1 MRPGDRLLLLT
12 DGMYERSAASFDL
25 NGMLAATADQPP
37 RNAVQDIGAAFRD
50 HIGGRPED
58 DAPVLLFDW
67 YGGTT
72 GRSTSAGADRWSA
85 LSGARLQ

>member
-1 MRPGDRLLLLT
+1 
-12 DGMYERSAASFDL
+12 
-25 NGMLAATADQPP
+25 
-37 RNAVQDIGAAFRD
+37 VQDIGAAFRD